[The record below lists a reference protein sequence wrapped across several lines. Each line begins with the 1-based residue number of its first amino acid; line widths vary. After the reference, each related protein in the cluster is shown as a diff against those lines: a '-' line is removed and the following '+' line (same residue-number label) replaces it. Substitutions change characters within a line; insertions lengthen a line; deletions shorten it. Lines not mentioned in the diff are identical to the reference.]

1 MIASVAI
8 RRLSFA
14 LVATTAATISVTA
27 QTPNL
32 SEAVRF
38 REIGPTRQ
46 SGRFVEFAVVDATPR
61 LFYAATGSGGLWK
74 TTNSGITF
82 ESVFDNQPVISI
94 GAVAVAQS
102 DPSIVFVGTGE
113 ANNSR
118 STYYGDGVYKSTDA
132 GATWKN
138 VGLPNSGHIG
148 RIVINPKNPSI
159 VFVAA
164 LGHLYS
170 ENPDR
175 GLYRSADGGAT
186 WTKVIDH
193 KVDGRSIG
201 VVDVAMNP
209 LNPNELYAATYD
221 KVRKPW
227 SFGEGGP
234 GTAFFK
240 STDGGVKWTQLTAG
254 LPTGLLGRTGIAIAY
269 SDPKTVYMTIENANS
284 DGRGGGDPAQR
295 KARMALGFG
304 DGTIGDE
311 LYRTDDAGKTWR
323 KVAPNAGAPPQPPQV
338 EEPAGGGA
346 GRGAAGAD
354 SAAGRGGAAGAG
366 GRGGRGGTPFGANP
380 PYYYAQIRVDPQNK
394 EHLYQ
399 LEVGVKHSTDGGKTW
414 SSPFG
419 FGGDNHALWINP
431 KDPNHMLLGYDHGMG
446 VTYDAG
452 RNWMHPDNLPLA
464 QFYAISVDNDYPYN
478 VYGGLQDNGSKKGPS
493 STRSGSIPFEA
504 WYNTGGGD
512 GMYNAVDW
520 KDSRWL
526 YNESQFGP
534 LQRVDQKTGDTKSI
548 RYTRPGAGGRGGRGG
563 GAGGVQACA
572 DTAQLRWNWASP
584 ILVSPHNSDVIY
596 HAGSRVM
603 RSPFRG
609 DSWQEISPDLTVNEE
624 AKRCGTGNIQYG
636 TITTLDESPV
646 VPGVLWVGT
655 DDGNVQVTRNGG
667 ATWTNVRSKLPG
679 HPGYWVSRVAA
690 SHTDAGTA
698 YVSVTGLRND
708 DFKPYIWKT
717 TDYGNTWTSIAG
729 NLPNFSINVV
739 REDHKNPNLLFVG
752 NDQGVFATIDGGRAW
767 TRLNNGLT
775 TVPVHDLALHQ
786 RENELV
792 VATHGRGIYI
802 ADIVPLQG
810 MTQQA
815 MSADAALFD
824 VQTTVQWET
833 PPTSERS
840 SSNYNGQSRPAG
852 VPIYYYLRSAT
863 QGVTVRVY
871 DGSRMIAETPGP
883 GAAGI
888 NTVRWNMQQR
898 REASEAEA
906 GAAGGRGGRGG
917 AGGGGAGGG
926 GAGGGGRGG
935 RGGGGGGGGVV
946 FPAAGAANIVLTSV
960 QPGEYRVEL
969 QAGNTRVSKNVM
981 ILADLWAK

>member
-1 MIASVAI
+1 MTSFSLL
-8 RRLSFA
+8 RRLG
-14 LVATTAATISVTA
+14 VAFIAATAATVPIAA
-27 QTPNL
+27 QGPNL
-32 SEAVRF
+32 SQAVRF

-46 SGRFVEFAVVDATPR
+46 GGRYVDFAVVEATPR
-61 LFYAATGSGGLWK
+61 IFYAATGSGGLWK
-74 TTNSGITF
+74 TINSGITF
-82 ESVFDNQPVISI
+82 EPVFDNQPVVSI

-102 DPSIVFVGTGE
+102 DPNVVYVGTGE

-148 RIVINPKNPSI
+148 RIVVNPTNPNI

-175 GLYRSADGGAT
+175 GLYRSADGGTT

-201 VVDVAMNP
+201 VVDVVMNP
-209 LNPNELYAATYD
+209 RNPNELYAATYD
-221 KVRKPW
+221 KVRRPW

-234 GTAFFK
+234 GTAVFK
-240 STDGGVKWTQLTAG
+240 STNGGTTWTQVTNG
-254 LPTGLLGRTGIAIAY
+254 LPTGLLGRIGIAYAY
-269 SDPKTVYMTIENANS
+269 SDPKTVYLTIENANAFT
-284 DGRGGGDPAQR
+284 GDAAQR
-295 KARMALGFG
+295 KARMAQGFG
-304 DGTIGDE
+304 GNTIGDE
-311 LYRTDDAGKTWR
+311 LYRTDDAGKTFR
-323 KVAPNAGAPPQPPQV
+323 KIAGDTPPV
-338 EEPAGGGA
+338 
-346 GRGAAGAD
+346 
-354 SAAGRGGAAGAG
+354 AGAG
-366 GRGGRGGTPFGANP
+366 GRGAANATGGRGGGGRGGADSVAGGGGRGGGRGAQFGADP

-399 LEVGVKHSTDGGKTW
+399 LGVSVTHSTDGGRTW
-414 SSPFG
+414 SSPFN

-452 RNWMHPDNLPLA
+452 RNWLHPDNIPLA
-464 QFYAISVDNDYPYN
+464 QFYAISVDNEYPYN
-478 VYGGLQDNGSKKGPS
+478 IYGGLQDNGSVKGPS
-493 STRSGSIPFEA
+493 SRRSGGIPFEA
-504 WYNTGGGD
+504 WYRTGGGD
-512 GMYNAVDW
+512 GMFNAVDW

-534 LQRVDQKTGDTKSI
+534 LQRVDQKTGDSKSI
-548 RYTRPGAGGRGGRGG
+548 RYSRPNAGGGGGRGG
-563 GAGGVQACA
+563 GGGTPACA
-572 DTAQLRWNWASP
+572 DPNQLRWNWAAP

-596 HAGSRVM
+596 HAANILL

-609 DSWQEISPDLTVNEE
+609 ETWQEISPDLTVNDE
-624 AKRCGTGNIQYG
+624 AKRCGTGNIQYA
-636 TITTLDESPV
+636 TITTIDESPI
-646 VPGVLWVGT
+646 VPGLLWVGT
-655 DDGNVQVTRNGG
+655 DDGNVQVSRNGG

-679 HPGYWVSRVAA
+679 HPGYWVSRVSA
-690 SHTDAGTA
+690 SHFDPAVA

-717 TDYGNTWTSIAG
+717 TDYGQTWTSIAG

-752 NDQGVFATIDGGRAW
+752 NDMGVFATIDGGRAW
-767 TRLNNGLT
+767 TRLNNGLPT
-775 TVPVHDLALHQ
+775 NPVHDLVVRP

-810 MTQQA
+810 LNTQA
-815 MSADAALFD
+815 MSSDVTLFD
-824 VQTTVQWET
+824 IQPTVQWET
-833 PPTSERS
+833 PPEPVTASL
-840 SSNYNGQSRPAG
+840 NYNGQSRPSG
-852 VPIYYYLRSAT
+852 VPIHYYLRSAV
-863 QGVTVRVY
+863 QGGVTVRVY
-871 DGSRMIAETPGP
+871 DGGRMIAETSGP
-883 GAAGI
+883 GGAGVQ
-888 NTVRWNMQQR
+888 TVRWNMQQR
-898 REASEAEA
+898 REVSDAESA
-906 GAAGGRGGRGG
+906 GRG
-917 AGGGGAGGG
+917 
-926 GAGGGGRGG
+926 GGGGRGG
-935 RGGGGGGGGVV
+935 RGGGGGGRGGRGGGGG
-946 FPAAGAANIVLTSV
+946 GAAFPVAGTGNVALTNV

-969 QAGNTRVSKNVM
+969 QAGNTRISKNVL
-981 ILADLWAK
+981 ILEDHWAK